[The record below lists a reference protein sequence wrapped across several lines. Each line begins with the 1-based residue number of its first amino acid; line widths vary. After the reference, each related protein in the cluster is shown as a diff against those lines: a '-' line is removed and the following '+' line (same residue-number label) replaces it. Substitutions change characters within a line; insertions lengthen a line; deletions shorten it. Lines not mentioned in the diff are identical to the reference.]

1 MGREQPLGE
10 LVLAIDPGHH
20 KWGLAVVS
28 SQGECIER
36 CVVPI
41 EEGLATLCRLLD
53 LYPCRRF
60 AVGNAT
66 GSETVLQLLHQHYRD
81 KEIVLIEEKETSLK
95 ARDLYFQYH
104 PPQGWRRLIPR
115 GLLTPPEPLDSY
127 AAEIIARRYWVQHPP
142 KLDRG

>member
-1 MGREQPLGE
+1 M
-10 LVLAIDPGHH
+10 LAIDPGHH

-41 EEGLATLCRLLD
+41 KEVLATLRRLLD
-53 LYPCRRF
+53 LYPCRGF

-66 GSETVLQLLHQHYRD
+66 GSETVLRLLHQHYQD
-81 KEIVLIEEKETSLK
+81 KEIVLIEEKETSLE
-95 ARDLYFQYH
+95 ARDLYFRYH
-104 PPQGWRRLIPR
+104 PPRGWRRLIPR

-127 AAEIIARRYWVQHPP
+127 AAEIIARRYWAQHPP
-142 KLDRG
+142 KLDREERQQLY